1 MKSLILIFFFLSFSI
16 FANDLPELGSSAD
29 NLLSSKDEK
38 RIKFEILNRVNQ
50 SNQLIDDPEINDY
63 LNQIGKKL
71 SIHGTKEKP
80 DILFFI
86 VNDSSINAFAMLGGI
101 IGVHSGLMLAANSE
115 SELASVLSHE
125 IAHITQKHLLRL
137 FESQQKNSFKSY
149 IGLAI
154 AILAARSSPQLANSA
169 IIISQAAGV
178 QDALDYTRSNE
189 KEADSIGLEILN
201 KSGYDPKGFVDFF
214 KTLQKFNEFVS
225 GTAPSFLRTHPI
237 TVDRISDIQNRIKD
251 YSFIQRANSLDF
263 YLTKSKLKVVVGDI
277 NTLSSNFERKI
288 ATKTYFNRIAEL
300 YGLTYAYLS
309 EKRNNEALK
318 TFQLILKENI
328 NHPMLIELEARVLI
342 SNNNFNAAQKL
353 YYRGLETF
361 PNYRAFIY
369 GLSNILIYRNQTK
382 DAIELIKKYQ
392 SAYGE
397 DPKLFKLLSEAYAKN
412 GEDLL
417 QFESLS
423 DFFYYRY
430 DIQAAITQ
438 MDMATKAKK
447 GTFYDKSRVEYRLQE
462 LKREFELINI

>member
-71 SIHGTKEKP
+71 SINGTKEKP

-169 IIISQAAGV
+169 IIISQAASV

>member
-16 FANDLPELGSSAD
+16 FANDLPELGSYAD

-71 SIHGTKEKP
+71 SINGTKEKP

-154 AILAARSSPQLANSA
+154 AILAARSNPQLANSA
-169 IIISQAAGV
+169 IIISQAASV

-263 YLTKSKLKVVVGDI
+263 YLTKSKLKVIVGDI

-342 SNNNFNAAQKL
+342 SNNNFNEAQKL

>member
-86 VNDSSINAFAMLGGI
+86 INDSSINAFAMLGGI

-225 GTAPSFLRTHPI
+225 GTAPSFLRTNPI
-237 TVDRISDIQNRIKD
+237 TVDRISNIQNRIKD

-328 NHPMLIELEARVLI
+328 NHPMLI
-342 SNNNFNAAQKL
+342 
-353 YYRGLETF
+353 
-361 PNYRAFIY
+361 
-369 GLSNILIYRNQTK
+369 
-382 DAIELIKKYQ
+382 
-392 SAYGE
+392 
-397 DPKLFKLLSEAYAKN
+397 
-412 GEDLL
+412 
-417 QFESLS
+417 
-423 DFFYYRY
+423 
-430 DIQAAITQ
+430 
-438 MDMATKAKK
+438 
-447 GTFYDKSRVEYRLQE
+447 
-462 LKREFELINI
+462 